1 VIEGLRMSG
10 FIDEADRIQGIL
22 LPERVDE
29 YVSEENPVRVIDA
42 FVGEL
47 DLAKLGFD
55 GVEAKS
61 TGRPGYHPATM
72 LKIYLYGYLNR
83 VQSSR
88 RLEQEARRNLEL
100 MWLVGRLAPDFKT
113 LADFRAQNTAAIK
126 NVCREFIVLCR
137 QWGLFTE
144 ATVAIDGSKFKAVNH
159 RDRNFTS
166 GKMKTRMA
174 LIEQSIAEYLKQ
186 LDRMD
191 RKETPSAPRQV
202 TRLKERIGRLKQE
215 MRRLR
220 GLKSRMEATP
230 DGQVS
235 LIDPDARSMAS
246 QGKGTGT
253 VGYNVQTAVDTKNH
267 LIVTHEVT
275 NVGSDRHQLKKMADA
290 ARDAL
295 GTDKLTA
302 IADRG
307 YYSGEE
313 IKACDDAGIVPLVP
327 KSMTSNSRADGRY
340 DKSDFVYIP
349 KRDAYRCPAG
359 EYAIRRFTSIEHG
372 MAIYKYWSSACP
384 RCAIRSKCTTS
395 EYRRIGRWEHEQVL
409 DQMQARLDR
418 DPSRMQLRRQTA
430 EHPFGTI
437 KSWMGATHFLCRT
450 LPKVSAEMS
459 LHVLAYNLK
468 RVMRIMGTG
477 ALMQALRT

>member
-1 VIEGLRMSG
+1 MSG
-10 FIDEADRIQGIL
+10 FIDEADRNQGTL
-22 LPERVDE
+22 LPEHVDE
-29 YVSEENPVRVIDA
+29 YVSDENPVRVIDA
-42 FVGEL
+42 FIGEL
-47 DLAKLGFD
+47 DLAKLGFE
-55 GVEAKS
+55 GMGPKS
-61 TGRPGYHPATM
+61 TGRPGYHPTTM

-83 VQSSR
+83 IQSSR

-113 LADFRAQNTAAIK
+113 LADFRAQNAAAIK

-137 QWGLFTE
+137 RWGLFTE

-174 LIEQSIAEYLKQ
+174 MIEQSIAEYLTQ

-202 TRLKERIGRLKQE
+202 ARLKERITTLKRE

-220 GLKSRMEATP
+220 GLKSRMKAAP

-235 LIDPDARSMAS
+235 LVDPDARSMAS
-246 QGKGTGT
+246 QGKGTGI

-275 NVGSDRHQLKKMADA
+275 NVGSDRQQLKKMAEA
-290 ARDAL
+290 AREAL
-295 GTDKLTA
+295 GTEKLTA

-307 YYSGEE
+307 YYNGEQ
-313 IKACDDAGIVPLVP
+313 IKACEDAGIVPLIP
-327 KSMTSNSRADGRY
+327 KSFTSTSRADGRF
-340 DKSDFVYIP
+340 DKSDFVYVRR
-349 KRDAYRCPAG
+349 RDAYRCPAG
-359 EYAIRRFTSIEHG
+359 EYAIRRFTSIERG

-384 RCAIRSKCTTS
+384 RCALRAKCTTS

-409 DQMQARLDR
+409 DRMQARLER

-477 ALMQALRT
+477 ALMEALRA

>member
-1 VIEGLRMSG
+1 MSG
-10 FIDEADRIQGIL
+10 FIDEADRNQGTL
-22 LPERVDE
+22 LPEHVDE
-29 YVSEENPVRVIDA
+29 YVSDENPVRVIDA
-42 FVGEL
+42 FIGEL
-47 DLAKLGFD
+47 DLAKLGFE
-55 GVEAKS
+55 GMEPKS

-83 VQSSR
+83 IQSSR

-113 LADFRAQNTAAIK
+113 LADFRAQNAAAIK

-137 QWGLFTE
+137 RWGLFTE

-174 LIEQSIAEYLKQ
+174 MIEQSIAEYLTQ

-202 TRLKERIGRLKQE
+202 ARLKERITTLKQE

-220 GLKSRMEATP
+220 GLKSRMEAAP

-235 LIDPDARSMAS
+235 LVDPDARSMAS
-246 QGKGTGT
+246 QGKGTGI

-275 NVGSDRHQLKKMADA
+275 NVGSDRQQLKKMAKA
-290 ARDAL
+290 AREAL
-295 GTDKLTA
+295 GTEKLTA

-307 YYSGEE
+307 YYNGEQ
-313 IKACDDAGIVPLVP
+313 IKACEDAGIVPLIP
-327 KSMTSNSRADGRY
+327 KSFTSTSRADGRF
-340 DKSDFVYIP
+340 DKSDFVYVRR
-349 KRDAYRCPAG
+349 RDAYRCPAG
-359 EYAIRRFTSIEHG
+359 EYAIRRFTSIERG

-384 RCAIRSKCTTS
+384 RCALRAKCTTS

-409 DQMQARLDR
+409 DRMQARLER

-477 ALMQALRT
+477 ALMEALRA

>member
-1 VIEGLRMSG
+1 MSMSPKRTRYESLKRSSVSLTWESWGLKVGAEGDGS
-10 FIDEADRIQGIL
+10 ARISPIHDAKDL
-22 LPERVDE
+22 
-29 YVSEENPVRVIDA
+29 PVRIFEPDPV
-42 FVGEL
+42 
-47 DLAKLGFD
+47 LAPIG
-55 GVEAKS
+55 
-61 TGRPGYHPATM
+61 
-72 LKIYLYGYLNR
+72 
-83 VQSSR
+83 
-88 RLEQEARRNLEL
+88 QETRRNLEL

-113 LADFRAQNTAAIK
+113 LADFRAENAAK
-126 NVCREFIVLCR
+126 DQECVPRVHRAMSQL
-137 QWGLFTE
+137 GLVSE

-174 LIEQSIAEYLKQ
+174 LIEQSIAEYLTQ

-202 TRLKERIGRLKQE
+202 TRLKERITTLKQE
-215 MRRLR
+215 MRRLWV
-220 GLKSRMEATP
+220 LKSRMDAAP

-235 LIDPDARSMAS
+235 LVDPDARSMAS
-246 QGKGTGT
+246 QGKGTGI

-290 ARDAL
+290 AREAL
-295 GTDKLTA
+295 GTEKLTA

-313 IKACDDAGIVPLVP
+313 IKACDDAGIVPLIP
-327 KSMTSNSRADGRY
+327 KNFTSTSRADGRY
-340 DKSDFVYIP
+340 DKSDFVYVRR
-349 KRDAYRCPAG
+349 RDAYRCPAG
-359 EYAIRRFTSIEHG
+359 EYAIRRFTSFEKG

-384 RCAIRSKCTTS
+384 RCALRAKCTTS
-395 EYRRIGRWEHEQVL
+395 AYRRIGRWEHEHIL
-409 DQMQARLDR
+409 EKMEARLNR
-418 DPSRMQLRRQTA
+418 DPTRMQLRRQTA

-468 RVMRIMGTG
+468 RVMRIMGPI
-477 ALMQALRT
+477 ALMDALRA

>member
-1 VIEGLRMSG
+1 VSR
-10 FIDEADRIQGIL
+10 FIDEADRNQGTL
-22 LPERVDE
+22 LPQSVEE

-42 FVGEL
+42 FISEL
-47 DLAKLGFD
+47 DLSKLGFS
-55 GVEAKS
+55 GTEPKA
-61 TGRPGYHPATM
+61 TGRPGYHPATL

-83 VQSSR
+83 IQSSR

-113 LADFRAQNTAAIK
+113 LADFRVDNAAAIK

-137 QWGLFTE
+137 RWGLLTE
-144 ATVAIDGSKFKAVNH
+144 TTVAIDGSKFKAVNH

-174 LIEQSIAEYLKQ
+174 LIEQSIADYLTQ

-191 RKETPSAPRQV
+191 RQETPRSPRRVQK
-202 TRLKERIGRLKQE
+202 LQERIGSLKQE

-220 GLKSRMEATP
+220 GLKARMDASP

-235 LIDPDARSMAS
+235 LVDPDARSMTS

-253 VGYNVQTAVDTKNH
+253 VGYNVQTAVETKNH

-290 ARDAL
+290 AREVL
-295 GTDKLTA
+295 GSERLTA

-307 YYSGEE
+307 YYSGEQ
-313 IKACDDAGIVPLVP
+313 IKACDDAGMVPLIP
-327 KSMTSNSRADGRY
+327 KNFTSTSRADGRF
-340 DKSDFVYIP
+340 DKSDFVYVRR
-349 KRDAYRCPAG
+349 RDAYRCPAG
-359 EYAIRRFTSIEHG
+359 EYAIRRFTSIEKG

-384 RCAIRSKCTTS
+384 RCALRAQCTTS
-395 EYRRIGRWEHEQVL
+395 DYRRIGRWEHEHIL
-409 DQMQARLDR
+409 EKMQARLDR
-418 DPSRMQLRRQTA
+418 DPTPMQVRRQTV

-468 RVMRIMGTG
+468 RVMRIMGT
-477 ALMQALRT
+477 AELVQALRA

>member
-1 VIEGLRMSG
+1 MSG
-10 FIDEADRIQGIL
+10 FIDEADRNQGTL
-22 LPERVDE
+22 LPERVEE
-29 YVSEENPVRVIDA
+29 YVSDENPVRVIDV

-47 DLAKLGFD
+47 DLAKLGFE
-55 GVEAKS
+55 GMEPKP

-83 VQSSR
+83 IQSSR
-88 RLEQEARRNLEL
+88 RLEQEARRNIEL

-113 LADFRAQNTAAIK
+113 LADFRAENAAAIK

-137 QWGLFTE
+137 NWGLFTE

-174 LIEQSIAEYLKQ
+174 LIEQSIAEYLTQ

-202 TRLKERIGRLKQE
+202 TRLKERITTLKQE

-220 GLKSRMEATP
+220 VLKSRMEATP

-235 LIDPDARSMAS
+235 LVDPDARSMAS
-246 QGKGTGT
+246 QGKGTGI

-290 ARDAL
+290 AREAL
-295 GTDKLTA
+295 GTEKLTA

-313 IKACDDAGIVPLVP
+313 IKACDDAGIVPLIP
-327 KSMTSNSRADGRY
+327 KNFTSTSRADGRY
-340 DKSDFVYIP
+340 DKSDFVYVRR
-349 KRDAYRCPAG
+349 RDAYRCPAG
-359 EYAIRRFTSIEHG
+359 EYAIRRFTSIEKG

-384 RCAIRSKCTTS
+384 RCALRSKCTTGD
-395 EYRRIGRWEHEQVL
+395 YRRIGRWEHEDVL
-409 DQMQARLDR
+409 EKMQARLER
-418 DPSRMQLRRQTA
+418 NPSRMQLRRQTA

-437 KSWMGATHFLCRT
+437 KAWMGATHFLCRT

-468 RVMRIMGTG
+468 RVMRILGTG
-477 ALMQALRT
+477 ALVEALRA